1 MELVQIARGAAKPV
15 ERMTAMRDL
24 MKFIHETI
32 EINRPQV
39 TMTRKVEH
47 VDEQGNRVTDT
58 VAFTNRY
65 SASTQASRRVQPP
78 AEFGEGPD
86 GAFDDP
92 DD

>member
-32 EINRPQV
+32 EINKPQV

-47 VDEQGNRVTDT
+47 VDQQGNRVTDT
-58 VAFTNRY
+58 VAFTSRY
-65 SASTQASRRVQPP
+65 ASGAQASNRVQPP
-78 AEFGEGPD
+78 AEFGAGID

>member
-32 EINRPQV
+32 EINKPQV

-47 VDEQGNRVTDT
+47 VDQQGNRVTDT
-58 VAFTNRY
+58 VAFTSRY
-65 SASTQASRRVQPP
+65 SAGAQASNRVQPP
-78 AEFGEGPD
+78 AEFEAGID